1 MKYIMNLL
9 FGLCL
14 LIGINMSNSAYS
26 IGILSQDS
34 PENTWDPQFESIDFY
49 RKPNSNNNYEN
60 IINFV
65 FGDYWKPHPF
75 RVDLNTGTIA
85 IKVKVKGPSSPD
97 LAWDE
102 NWKGEIWS
110 GDITQNTPLE
120 LIGTFDKNTEY
131 FIIPVD
137 KIYNQTRIVIQIKGT
152 RQDGTEVLYDTFHT
166 GLSAVQSAVIEPQEP
181 GPGNEYPCYVNF
193 LSHSSILFPKEQN
206 TFQFNVNVSKSECSW
221 SVTTNKPEWIEIVGD
236 VERTGNSAIE
246 FKVTENTTED
256 VRFGTITVDKQTF
269 TVIQLGKQAEPIE
282 IIREVEVPVEVI
294 REVEV
299 PVEVIREVEVPVE
312 VIREVEVPVEVIREV
327 EVPIPAPPQLTHILV
342 NVDSDQRIMDS
353 TVLNVVD
360 LQSKDP
366 LLYNNMNESA
376 GEGNLEGWG
385 RNFSYELGNGQRNRE
400 MSPINLD
407 TKKSWNKI
415 STSFGFT
422 VGIDNNKK
430 LYAWGQN
437 SFGQLGTGD
446 RAARSLPTLVDP
458 TKEWKDVAAGKSHIL
473 LISDSGELY
482 VSGKN
487 TSGQLGLGTYVNST
501 ILQKVGTK
509 TDWIKV
515 FAGGDQSYAIDSENN
530 AYAWGFNN
538 YGQLGV
544 DKNDNN
550 INVPTKVVGE
560 TKWRKIAA
568 GEFHALGLSE
578 SNEIFAWGRN
588 TTGQLGLGYNS
599 STKNSTPIKIEGSTW
614 RDIACG
620 NMFSGAINSSGELH
634 TWGLNNFGQL
644 GIGNTSSK
652 NVPTK
657 VNLDFVTS
665 ISFGGY
671 HAFAI
676 NSDNGENRI
685 YCWGR
690 NNEAQLG
697 LGSTT
702 PAAYTSP
709 TENSKL
715 SFAQSISS
723 GEFSSFGIIIQEEN
737 PTNPGS
743 EIFFE
748 NQTVVFVPVNS
759 LISFSWLGQS
769 IQDHQVKIL
778 AKLESG
784 LVLIDSTY
792 PSNEVSSGIV
802 IGSQQFREL
811 VVEATL
817 MKNNQM
823 VNKIETKFIVRGFQL
838 LN

>member
-1 MKYIMNLL
+1 MKYIMNVL

-14 LIGINMSNSAYS
+14 LVGINMSNSAYS
-26 IGILSQDS
+26 IGILSQDL
-34 PENTWDPQFESIDFY
+34 PENTWDPQFDSIDFY
-49 RKPNSNNNYEN
+49 RKPNDNNNYEN

-85 IKVKVKGPSSPD
+85 LKVKVKGPSSPD

-102 NWKGEIWS
+102 NWKGEVWT

-137 KIYNQTRIVIQIKGT
+137 KIYNQTRIAIQIKGT
-152 RQDGTEVLYDTFHT
+152 KQDGTEVLYDTFYS
-166 GLSAVQSAVIEPQEP
+166 GLSAVQSTVSEPQEP
-181 GPGNEYPCYVNF
+181 TTGNEYPCYVNF
-193 LSHSSILFPKEQN
+193 LSHSSVLFPKEQN

-236 VERTGNSAIE
+236 TERTGNSVIE

-269 TVIQLGKQAEPIE
+269 TVIQLGKQPDAIE
-282 IIREVEVPVEVI
+282 I
-294 REVEV
+294 
-299 PVEVIREVEVPVE
+299 
-312 VIREVEVPVEVIREV
+312 IREVEVPVEVIREV

-366 LLYNNMNESA
+366 LIYNDPNESF

-385 RNFSYELGNGQRNRE
+385 RNFSYELGNGERTRE
-400 MSPINLD
+400 MIPVNLD
-407 TKKSWNKI
+407 TKKTWNMI

-422 VGIDNNKK
+422 VGIDKNKK
-430 LYAWGQN
+430 LYVWGQN
-437 SFGQLGTGD
+437 SFGQLATGD
-446 RAARSLPTLVDP
+446 RAARNIPTLVDP
-458 TKEWKDVAAGKSHIL
+458 TKEWKHVAAGKSHIL
-473 LISDSGELY
+473 VISTNGELFAA
-482 VSGKN
+482 GKN
-487 TSGQLGLGTYVNST
+487 TSGQLGIGTYVNST

-509 TDWIKV
+509 TDWVQV
-515 FAGGDQSYAIDSENN
+515 FAAGDQSYALDSEKNV
-530 AYAWGFNN
+530 YAWGFNN

-544 DKNDNN
+544 GKNDNN
-550 INVPTKVVGE
+550 INVPTKLAGE
-560 TKWRKIAA
+560 TKWKKIAA
-568 GEFHALGLSE
+568 GEFHALGLSD
-578 SNEIFAWGRN
+578 SNEIFVWGRN

-599 STKNSTPIKIEGSTW
+599 SSKNSTPIKIEGNTW
-614 RDIACG
+614 TDIACG
-620 NMFSGAINSSGELH
+620 NMFSGATNSSGELY
-634 TWGLNNFGQL
+634 TWGLNNYGQL
-644 GIGNTSSK
+644 GIGNTSSR
-652 NVPTK
+652 NQPTK
-657 VNLDFVTS
+657 VNLDSVS
-665 ISFGGY
+665 LISFGGY
-671 HAFAI
+671 HVFTI
-676 NSDNGENRI
+676 VSDNGEYKT

-709 TENSKL
+709 TQNSKL
-715 SFAQSISS
+715 SLVESISS
-723 GEFSSFGIIIQEEN
+723 GELSSFAIITEEEN
-737 PTNPGS
+737 LPNTGS
-743 EIFFE
+743 EIIFE

-759 LISFSWLGQS
+759 SISFSWLGQS
-769 IQDHQVKIL
+769 IQNHQVKIL

-784 LVLIDSTY
+784 LVLVDSTY
-792 PSNEVSSGIV
+792 ESNEQSSTII

-817 MKNNQM
+817 MKNDQII
-823 VNKIETKFIVRGFQL
+823 NKIQTKFLVRGFQL
-838 LN
+838 SN

>member
-1 MKYIMNLL
+1 MKYIMNVL

-14 LIGINMSNSAYS
+14 LVGINMSNSAYS
-26 IGILSQDS
+26 IGILSQDL
-34 PENTWDPQFESIDFY
+34 PENTWDPQFDSIDFY
-49 RKPNSNNNYEN
+49 RKPNDNNNYEN

-85 IKVKVKGPSSPD
+85 LKVKVKGPSSPD

-102 NWKGEIWS
+102 NWKGEVWT

-152 RQDGTEVLYDTFHT
+152 KQDGTEVLYDTFYS
-166 GLSAVQSAVIEPQEP
+166 GLSAVQSTVSEPQEP
-181 GPGNEYPCYVNF
+181 TTGNEYPCYVNF
-193 LSHSSILFPKEQN
+193 LSHSSVLFPKEQN

-236 VERTGNSAIE
+236 TERTGNSAIE

-269 TVIQLGKQAEPIE
+269 TVIQLGKQPDAIE
-282 IIREVEVPVEVI
+282 I
-294 REVEV
+294 
-299 PVEVIREVEVPVE
+299 
-312 VIREVEVPVEVIREV
+312 IREVEVPVEVIREV

-366 LLYNNMNESA
+366 LVYNDPNESF

-385 RNFSYELGNGQRNRE
+385 RNFSYELGNGERTRE
-400 MSPINLD
+400 MIPVNLD
-407 TKKSWNKI
+407 TKKTWNMI

-422 VGIDNNKK
+422 VGIDKNKK
-430 LYAWGQN
+430 LYVWGQN
-437 SFGQLGTGD
+437 SFGQLATGD
-446 RAARSLPTLVDP
+446 RAARNIPTLVDP
-458 TKEWKDVAAGKSHIL
+458 TKEWKHVAAGKSHIL
-473 LISDSGELY
+473 VISTNGELFAA
-482 VSGKN
+482 GKN
-487 TSGQLGLGTYVNST
+487 TSGQLGIGTYVNST

-509 TDWIKV
+509 TDWVQV
-515 FAGGDQSYAIDSENN
+515 FAAGDQSYALDSEKNV
-530 AYAWGFNN
+530 YAWGFNN

-544 DKNDNN
+544 GKNDNN
-550 INVPTKVVGE
+550 INVPTKLAGE
-560 TKWRKIAA
+560 TKWKKIAA
-568 GEFHALGLSE
+568 GEFHALGLSD
-578 SNEIFAWGRN
+578 SNEIFVWGRN

-599 STKNSTPIKIEGSTW
+599 SSKNSTPIKIEGNTW
-614 RDIACG
+614 TDIACG
-620 NMFSGAINSSGELH
+620 NMFSGATNSSGELY
-634 TWGLNNFGQL
+634 TWGLNNYGQL
-644 GIGNTSSK
+644 GIGNTSSR
-652 NVPTK
+652 NQPTK
-657 VNLDFVTS
+657 VNLDSVS
-665 ISFGGY
+665 LISFGGY
-671 HAFAI
+671 HVFAI
-676 NSDNGENRI
+676 VSDNGEYKT

-709 TENSKL
+709 TQNSKL
-715 SFAQSISS
+715 SLVESISS
-723 GEFSSFGIIIQEEN
+723 GELSSFAIITEEEN
-737 PTNPGS
+737 LPNTGS
-743 EIFFE
+743 EIIFE

-759 LISFSWLGQS
+759 SISFSWLGQS
-769 IQDHQVKIL
+769 IENHQVKIL

-784 LVLIDSTY
+784 LVLVDSTY
-792 PSNEVSSGIV
+792 ESNEQSSTII

-817 MKNNQM
+817 MKNDQII
-823 VNKIETKFIVRGFQL
+823 NKIQTKFLVRGFQL
-838 LN
+838 SN